1 MKRSELRS
9 RQCWRGGTGLA
20 AQSGRLG
27 DSAMVSSLLL
37 VATIAMRNGQLP
49 TAEELHSQIDENGPK
64 QTLLALYNDHAQWT
78 PFLDRIAYASLPWL
92 EVANRLLTASDA
104 GAANELEF
112 ALGDALNKN
121 AERVL
126 RTIDDIDFACG
137 LFSLA
142 GNCDDLTHAFTQR
155 EAAVRAIEVPSLQK
169 KRVECLAVIVELRK
183 DTLEYNKCR

>member
-1 MKRSELRS
+1 
-9 RQCWRGGTGLA
+9 
-20 AQSGRLG
+20 
-27 DSAMVSSLLL
+27 
-37 VATIAMRNGQLP
+37 MRTGQLP

-78 PFLDRIAYASLPWL
+78 PFLDRIADASLPWL
-92 EVANRLLTASDA
+92 EVANRLLAASDA
-104 GAANELEF
+104 GSANELEF

-126 RTIDDIDFACG
+126 RTIADIDFACG

-142 GNCDDLTHAFTQR
+142 GNCGDLTQAFAQR

-169 KRVECLAVIVELRK
+169 KRFECLAVIVELRK
-183 DTLEYNKCR
+183 DTLEYNNCR